1 MDILRLNRKRLSWNS
16 LTLSYDGIPL
26 GSGVLSIDYEQTR
39 ERKVVYGSRKSGKNV
54 GTTSGKYTTTGSM
67 KVIREVSEILKQYL
81 TAKGLGSIGDA
92 SFTLIL
98 QAVEIPG
105 APLIVVLSDVEI
117 KTIKFSSAEGVDELV
132 DEYTFNEGFDVT
144 ENGMT
149 LASRVRE
156 IG

>member
-1 MDILRLNRKRLSWNS
+1 MDILRVNRKRLSWNS
-16 LTLSYDGIPL
+16 LSLTYDGIPF
-26 GSGVLSIDYEQTR
+26 GSGVLSIDYSQVR

-54 GTTSGKYTTTGSM
+54 GTTSGKYSTSGSIKMLRETGDIFKKFM
-67 KVIREVSEILKQYL
+67 

-92 SFTLIL
+92 SVTIIL

-105 APLIVVLSDVEI
+105 SPLTVVLSDVEI
-117 KTIKFSSAEGVDELV
+117 KEMKFSSAEGVDELV
-132 DEYTFNEGFDVT
+132 DEFVFNEGFDVL